1 MKIRIPAAAY
11 HEAGHAVAAVLLG
24 MNVTV
29 ASIEAK
35 GYPRGWRL
43 RGGVLA
49 SFDHSGAQN
58 RREAEK
64 AVTAGL
70 AGEQAELLWSM
81 QKPWRRVKSTGHARF
96 AGDRA
101 YIEEM
106 LRPFVKASGEKK
118 RIIARL
124 KEAARSLLEEHWS
137 HVEELAKKLAER
149 KALSGTEINRLVGST
164 R

>member
-1 MKIRIPAAAY
+1 MKIRIPSAAY

-24 MNVTV
+24 MHVTV
-29 ASIEAK
+29 ASIEVK
-35 GYPRGWRL
+35 GYPRHWRL

-58 RREAEK
+58 RREAER

-81 QKPWRRVKSTGHARF
+81 QKPWRRVKSTSHERF

-101 YIEEM
+101 YVEEM
-106 LRPFVKASGEKK
+106 LRPFIRARGDK
-118 RIIARL
+118 RRTVARL
-124 KEAARSLLEEHWS
+124 KEASRTLLEEHWS
-137 HVEELAKKLAER
+137 RVEAVAEKLAER
-149 KALSGTEINRLVGST
+149 KALNGREINRVVAQTG
-164 R
+164 

>member
-1 MKIRIPAAAY
+1 MKIRIPSAAY

-24 MNVTV
+24 MHVTV

-35 GYPRGWRL
+35 GYPRHWRL

-49 SFDHSGAQN
+49 SFDHSGAQT

-70 AGEQAELLWSM
+70 AGEQAEILWSM
-81 QKPWRRVKSTGHARF
+81 RKPWRRVKSAGDARF

-101 YIEEM
+101 YVEEM
-106 LRPFVKASGEKK
+106 LRPFVGARADKK
-118 RIIARL
+118 RTIARL
-124 KEAARSLLEEHWS
+124 KEAARTLLEEHWS
-137 HVEELAKKLAER
+137 RVEALAEKLAER
-149 KALSGTEINRLVGST
+149 KALNGREINRLVAHTG
-164 R
+164 